1 MKLLFLKSEGELMNG
16 LINVDKPK
24 GFTSFDVIRKLKKIL
39 NMKKIGHTG
48 TLDPLAT
55 GVLVICL
62 GRATKLAN
70 VIEATKKTYIAD
82 FILGA
87 KTDTYDTEGEIIE
100 KSTVRVTKDEVTNIL
115 EKFRGEIKQV
125 PPMYS
130 ALKVNGKRLYE
141 LARQGVVI
149 ERKSRD
155 VTISKLEL
163 LEFDEEN
170 QSGKLYCEVS
180 KGTYIRSLIFDIGEE
195 LKTFAHMNELRRTEV
210 GEYKVE
216 DGFTIEQMEEMGKK
230 DDFSFVTSVE
240 DSFSFDKIELKD
252 EKQIKLYI
260 NGNTIVCNKPDN
272 RYKIY
277 ENGKFIGLGE
287 VINKRLK
294 GWKVF

>member
-1 MKLLFLKSEGELMNG
+1 MNG
-16 LINVDKPK
+16 LINVDKPI

-82 FILGA
+82 FILGS

-100 KSTVRVTKDEVTNIL
+100 KSEIRVSKIDVEQIL
-115 EKFRGEIKQV
+115 GQFRGEIKQV

-141 LARQGVVI
+141 LAREGVVI
-149 ERKSRD
+149 ERKSRE

-163 LEFDEEN
+163 LEFDEET
-170 QSGKLYCEVS
+170 QCGKLYCEVS

-195 LKTFAHMNELRRTEV
+195 LKTFAHMTGLRRTEV

-216 DGFTIEQMEEMGKK
+216 DGFTIEEMEKMGLEE
-230 DDFSFVTSVE
+230 DFSFVKSVE
-240 DSFSFDKIELKD
+240 ESFPFEKVELKK
-252 EKQIKLYI
+252 EKDIKLYI
-260 NGNTIVCNKPDN
+260 NGNTIVCDKPND

-277 ENGKFIGLGE
+277 EKNKFIGLGE
-287 VINKRLK
+287 VIDKRLK

>member
-1 MKLLFLKSEGELMNG
+1 MNG

-24 GFTSFDVIRKLKKIL
+24 GYTSFDVIRKLKKIL

-70 VIEATKKTYIAD
+70 VIEAKEKTYIAD
-82 FILGA
+82 FVLGS
-87 KTDTYDTEGEIIE
+87 KTDTYDTEGEVID
-100 KSTVRVTKDEVTNIL
+100 KSDIKVTFEDVKNIL
-115 EKFRGEIKQV
+115 SKFRGEIKQV

-130 ALKVNGKRLYE
+130 ALKVDGKRLYE
-141 LARQGVVI
+141 LAREGIVI

-163 LEFDEEN
+163 IEFDEDT
-170 QSGKLYCEVS
+170 QTGKLYCDVS

-195 LKTFAHMNELRRTEV
+195 LKTYAHMNGLRRTKV
-210 GEYKVE
+210 GEYLVE
-216 DGFTIEQMEEMGKK
+216 DGFTIEQMQEMGEK
-230 DDFSFVTSVE
+230 DDLSFITSIE
-240 DSFSFDKIELKD
+240 DSFDFEKVEITD
-252 EKQIKLYI
+252 EKQLKLFL
-260 NGNTIVCNKPDN
+260 NGNTVICKKPND

-277 ENGKFIGLGE
+277 NDKKFIGLGE
-287 VINKRLK
+287 VINDRLK

>member
-1 MKLLFLKSEGELMNG
+1 MNG

-24 GFTSFDVIRKLKKIL
+24 GFTSFDVIRKLKRIL

-62 GRATKLAN
+62 GKATKLAN
-70 VIEATKKTYIAD
+70 VIEAKEKTYIAD
-82 FILGA
+82 FILGS
-87 KTDTYDTEGEIIE
+87 KTDTYDTEGEIIDRSDV
-100 KSTVRVTKDEVTNIL
+100 KVTSEDINNIMS
-115 EKFRGEIKQV
+115 KFRGEIKQV

-141 LARQGVVI
+141 LAREGVVI

-155 VTISKLEL
+155 VVISKLEL
-163 LEFDEEN
+163 MEFNEET
-170 QSGKLYCEVS
+170 QTGKLYCEVS

-195 LKTFAHMNELRRTEV
+195 LKTYAHMNGLRRTQV
-210 GEYKVE
+210 GEYLAE
-216 DGFTIEQMEEMGKK
+216 EGFSIEQMEEMGEKGN
-230 DDFSFVTSVE
+230 FSFVTSVE
-240 DSFSFDKIELKD
+240 DSFSFESVELKD
-252 EKQIKLYI
+252 EKQIKLFL
-260 NGNTIVCNKPDN
+260 NGNTVVCEKPND

-277 ENGKFIGLGE
+277 ANKEFVGLGE
-287 VINKRLK
+287 VIDNRLK

>member
-1 MKLLFLKSEGELMNG
+1 MNG

-24 GFTSFDVIRKLKKIL
+24 GYTSFDVIRRLKKIL

-70 VIEATKKTYIAD
+70 VIEAKEKTYIAD
-82 FILGA
+82 FILGF
-87 KTDTYDTEGEIIE
+87 KTDTYDTEGEVIDRSDV
-100 KSTVRVTKDEVTNIL
+100 KVTSEDIKNIL
-115 EKFRGEIKQV
+115 SKFRGEIKQV

-141 LARQGVVI
+141 LAREGIVI

-163 LEFDEEN
+163 LEFDEHT
-170 QSGKLYCEVS
+170 QIGKLYCDVS

-195 LKTFAHMNELRRTEV
+195 LKTYAHMNGLRRTQV
-210 GEYKVE
+210 GEYLVE
-216 DGFTIEQMEEMGKK
+216 NGFTIEQMQEMGEKE
-230 DDFSFVTSVE
+230 DFSFVTSVE
-240 DSFSFDKIELKD
+240 DSFDFGKVEIKD
-252 EKQIKLYI
+252 EKQIKLFL
-260 NGNTIVCNKPDN
+260 NGNTVICKKPND
-272 RYKIY
+272 RYRIY
-277 ENGKFIGLGE
+277 VDKKFIGLGE
-287 VINKRLK
+287 VIDNRLK

>member
-1 MKLLFLKSEGELMNG
+1 MEG

-24 GFTSFDVIRKLKKIL
+24 GFTSFDVIRKLKRIL

-70 VIEATKKTYIAD
+70 VIEAKEKTYIAD
-82 FILGA
+82 FILGS
-87 KTDTYDTEGEIIE
+87 KTDTYDSEGEILESSDIKVKKE
-100 KSTVRVTKDEVTNIL
+100 EVEEIL

-141 LARQGVVI
+141 LAREGVVI

-155 VTISKLEL
+155 VVISKLEL
-163 LEFDEEN
+163 IEFDEET
-170 QSGKLYCEVS
+170 QMGKLHCEVS

-195 LKTFAHMNELRRTEV
+195 LKTFAHMTGLRRTQV
-210 GEYKVE
+210 GEYLVE
-216 DGFTIEQMEEMGKK
+216 EGFTIEQMEEMGEKG
-230 DDFSFVTSVE
+230 DFSFVSSVE
-240 DSFSFDKIELKD
+240 DSFSFEKINLKD
-252 EKQIKLYI
+252 EKQIKLFI
-260 NGNTIVCNKPDN
+260 NGNTVVYKKTNG
-272 RYKIY
+272 RYRIY
-277 ENGKFIGLGE
+277 ENNKFIGLGE
-287 VINKRLK
+287 VTENRLK

>member
-1 MKLLFLKSEGELMNG
+1 MNG

-24 GFTSFDVIRKLKKIL
+24 GYTSFDVIRKLKRIL

-70 VIEATKKTYIAD
+70 VIEAEKKTYIAD
-82 FILGA
+82 FILGS
-87 KTDTYDTEGEIIE
+87 KTDTYDTEGEITDRSDLKVENSDIE
-100 KSTVRVTKDEVTNIL
+100 NIL
-115 EKFRGEIKQV
+115 GHFRGNIKQV

-141 LARQGVVI
+141 LAREGVVI

-155 VTISKLEL
+155 VVISKLEL
-163 LEFDEEN
+163 LEFDEKT
-170 QSGKLYCEVS
+170 QMGKLYCEVS
-180 KGTYIRSLIFDIGEE
+180 KGTYIRSLIFDMGEG
-195 LKTFAHMNELRRTEV
+195 LKTFAHMNGLRRTQV
-210 GEYKVE
+210 GDYLVK
-216 DGFTIEQMEEMGKK
+216 DGFTIEQMEVMGEQ
-230 DDFSFVTSVE
+230 DNFSFVTSVE
-240 DSFSFDKIELKD
+240 DSFSFERVELKD

-260 NGNTIVCNKPDN
+260 NGNTVVCERSNG

-277 ENGKFIGLGE
+277 AKNKFIGLGE
-287 VINKRLK
+287 VIGNRLK

>member
-1 MKLLFLKSEGELMNG
+1 MNKLNG

-24 GFTSFDVIRKLKKIL
+24 GYTSFDVIRKLKRIL
-39 NMKKIGHTG
+39 KMKKIGHTG

-70 VIEATKKTYIAD
+70 VIEAEKKTYIAD

-87 KTDTYDTEGEIIE
+87 KTDTYDTEGEVIDR
-100 KSTVRVTKDEVTNIL
+100 SDVRVTAEDVKNIL
-115 EKFRGEIKQV
+115 HKFRGEIKQV

-141 LARQGVVI
+141 LAREGVVI

-155 VTISKLEL
+155 VVISKLEL
-163 LEFDEEN
+163 MEFDEKT
-170 QSGKLYCEVS
+170 QTGKLYCEVS
-180 KGTYIRSLIFDIGEE
+180 KGTYIRSLIFDMGEE
-195 LKTFAHMNELRRTEV
+195 LQTYAHMNGLRRTQV
-210 GEYKVE
+210 GEYSVE
-216 DGFTIEQMEEMGKK
+216 DGFTIEQMEDMGENG
-230 DDFSFVTSVE
+230 DFSFVTSVE
-240 DSFSFDKIELKD
+240 DSFNFEKVELKD
-252 EKQIKLYI
+252 EKQIKLFL
-260 NGNTIVCNKPDN
+260 NGNTVICKKPND

-277 ENGKFIGLGE
+277 VDKEFVGLGE
-287 VINKRLK
+287 VIDNRLK

>member
-1 MKLLFLKSEGELMNG
+1 
-16 LINVDKPK
+16 
-24 GFTSFDVIRKLKKIL
+24 
-39 NMKKIGHTG
+39 MKKIGHTG

-82 FILGA
+82 FILGS

-100 KSTVRVTKDEVTNIL
+100 KSEIRVSKIDVEQIL
-115 EKFRGEIKQV
+115 GQFRGEIKQV

-141 LARQGVVI
+141 LAREGVVI
-149 ERKSRD
+149 ERKSRE

-163 LEFDEEN
+163 LEFDEET
-170 QSGKLYCEVS
+170 QCGKLYCEVS

-195 LKTFAHMNELRRTEV
+195 LKTFAHMTGLRRTEV

-216 DGFTIEQMEEMGKK
+216 DGFTIEDMEKMGLEE
-230 DDFSFVTSVE
+230 DFSFVKSVE
-240 DSFSFDKIELKD
+240 ESFPFEKVELKK
-252 EKQIKLYI
+252 EKDIKLYI
-260 NGNTIVCNKPDN
+260 NGNTIVCDKPND

-277 ENGKFIGLGE
+277 EKNKFIGLGE
-287 VINKRLK
+287 VIDKRLK

>member
-1 MKLLFLKSEGELMNG
+1 LEG

-24 GFTSFDVIRKLKKIL
+24 GYTSFDVIRKLKRIL

-70 VIEATKKTYIAD
+70 VIEAEEKTYIAD
-82 FILGA
+82 FVLGS
-87 KTDTYDTEGEIIE
+87 KTDTYDSEGEIIE
-100 KSTVRVTKDEVTNIL
+100 KSDIKVSKKDVEEIL
-115 EKFRGEIKQV
+115 DKFRGPIKQV

-130 ALKVNGKRLYE
+130 ALKVDGKRLYE
-141 LARQGVVI
+141 LAREGVVI

-155 VTISKLEL
+155 VVISKLEL
-163 LEFDEEN
+163 LEFDEET
-170 QSGKLYCEVS
+170 QMGKLHCEVS

-195 LKTFAHMNELRRTEV
+195 LKTFAHMTGLRRTQV

-216 DGFTIEQMEEMGKK
+216 DGYTIEQMEELGEKG
-230 DDFSFVTSVE
+230 DFSFITSVE
-240 DSFSFDKIELKD
+240 DSFSFEKIDLKD
-252 EKQIKLYI
+252 KKQIKLYI
-260 NGNTIVCNKPDN
+260 NGNTVVYKKTNG

-277 ENGKFIGLGE
+277 ENNKFLGLGE
-287 VINKRLK
+287 IINNRLK

>member
-1 MKLLFLKSEGELMNG
+1 MNG
-16 LINVDKPK
+16 LINVDKPI

-82 FILGA
+82 FILGS

-100 KSTVRVTKDEVTNIL
+100 KSEIRVSKIDVEQIL
-115 EKFRGEIKQV
+115 GQFRGEIKQV

-141 LARQGVVI
+141 LAREGVVI
-149 ERKSRD
+149 ERKSRE

-163 LEFDEEN
+163 LEFDEET
-170 QSGKLYCEVS
+170 QCGKLYCEVS

-195 LKTFAHMNELRRTEV
+195 LKTFAHMTGLRRTEV

-216 DGFTIEQMEEMGKK
+216 DGFTIEDMEKMGLEE
-230 DDFSFVTSVE
+230 DFSFVKSVE
-240 DSFSFDKIELKD
+240 ESFPFEKVELKK
-252 EKQIKLYI
+252 EKDIKLYI
-260 NGNTIVCNKPDN
+260 NGNTIVCDKPND

-277 ENGKFIGLGE
+277 EKNKFIGLGE
-287 VINKRLK
+287 VIDKRLK